1 MYTENWDDS
10 ILAKYW
16 NIKEGNFLTASI
28 ASRFYKSILFVKFVN
43 FFPIFQYCKIP
54 FCPIFNIISRD
65 LLKVSILFPLQLK
78 EEILSSYQ
86 QIKTLCSQ
94 LRQRTRRNS
103 NDSLETSSSS
113 EEIVHPD
120 SLKSGSLTSAMH
132 ELKGLVHDL
141 LRKEAKGACLA
152 CGADTNEKI
161 RMEVKIH
168 KTQEEN
174 EKLERRLKEVEDLGK
189 RKDDEILDV
198 KSKVTIVCVRK
209 K

>member
-1 MYTENWDDS
+1 M
-10 ILAKYW
+10 
-16 NIKEGNFLTASI
+16 
-28 ASRFYKSILFVKFVN
+28 
-43 FFPIFQYCKIP
+43 
-54 FCPIFNIISRD
+54 
-65 LLKVSILFPLQLK
+65 
-78 EEILSSYQ
+78 SSYQ

-198 KSKVTIVCVRK
+198 KSKVTIAVCEKNNSLGNFSELESQVCHASEEGCIKAVHFCILLHLPR
-209 K
+209 

>member
-1 MYTENWDDS
+1 M
-10 ILAKYW
+10 
-16 NIKEGNFLTASI
+16 
-28 ASRFYKSILFVKFVN
+28 
-43 FFPIFQYCKIP
+43 
-54 FCPIFNIISRD
+54 
-65 LLKVSILFPLQLK
+65 
-78 EEILSSYQ
+78 SSYQ

-120 SLKSGSLTSAMH
+120 SLKSGSLSSAMH

-152 CGADTNEKI
+152 CGADTNEKL

-174 EKLERRLKEVEDLGK
+174 EKLERRLKELEDLGK

-198 KSKVTIVCVRK
+198 KSKVKTARK
-209 K
+209 KNSLGNLEMMRLHLKTAARWLKITQKKSHKKKISWLFPSSAYWF

>member
-1 MYTENWDDS
+1 MRLS
-10 ILAKYW
+10 LRIIL
-16 NIKEGNFLTASI
+16 
-28 ASRFYKSILFVKFVN
+28 
-43 FFPIFQYCKIP
+43 IFHT
-54 FCPIFNIISRD
+54 
-65 LLKVSILFPLQLK
+65 QLK

-120 SLKSGSLTSAMH
+120 SLKSGSLSSAMH

-152 CGADTNEKI
+152 CGADTNEKL

-174 EKLERRLKEVEDLGK
+174 EKLERRLKELEDLGK

-198 KSKVTIVCVRK
+198 KSKVKTARK
-209 K
+209 KKIP

>member
-1 MYTENWDDS
+1 MQSTNYALSERFENVYRSMSLSPGHQTSLLNEMEMSDS
-10 ILAKYW
+10 EKSL
-16 NIKEGNFLTASI
+16 N
-28 ASRFYKSILFVKFVN
+28 ASRR
-43 FFPIFQYCKIP
+43 P
-54 FCPIFNIISRD
+54 FSQIDEDEDVEVENPEIRINSD
-65 LLKVSILFPLQLK
+65 ELTDEAK

-103 NDSLETSSSS
+103 NESIETSSSS

-152 CGADTNEKI
+152 C
-161 RMEVKIH
+161 
-168 KTQEEN
+168 
-174 EKLERRLKEVEDLGK
+174 
-189 RKDDEILDV
+189 
-198 KSKVTIVCVRK
+198 
-209 K
+209 